1 MCAVTTDS
9 TPLPS
14 LRAQTRNLPRERN
27 TSSCSGDGGSQSAMT
42 MKNGKVVRFGAITLP
57 ASKSESNRALM
68 IAAYGG
74 FEPDFQNLS
83 DSKDTLVL
91 KNALLSIDAL
101 APSVARHDMVN
112 DEIFRHVIPSRE
124 ASVSMPKN
132 VQRIINIAD
141 CGTAARFLTT
151 YLACHE
157 GEWLLTGTDRMKQ
170 RPMAPLVDALR
181 SLGADIQY
189 AGKEGC
195 LPLRIQGKPIAG
207 GKVSIDAS
215 VSSQFVSS
223 LLLAAPMWPQG
234 LELELNGNPSSIPY
248 LDMTLS
254 MMCHFSAH
262 AERHGEVIIV
272 KPQSYVKQPFVIEPD
287 WSAASYWYEMAAFS
301 EECEIRLKGLGG
313 SAGTRYAP
321 SAAHVM
327 PTDEGRSASTCC
339 LSRFDINA
347 SSRWQG
353 DVVIA
358 EWMAPL
364 GVGTFAEG
372 EDVVLRKI
380 PFEKHPLH
388 FDFFNHPDLYP
399 TLAATCAGLGVEA
412 RFTGLNNLHL
422 KESDR
427 VVAMQEELAKMQESP
442 IRFCSH
448 DDHRIVMALAPLS
461 MLVGLVAFDHPE
473 VVEKSYPNFWKDAD
487 FLPIHN

>member
-1 MCAVTTDS
+1 
-9 TPLPS
+9 
-14 LRAQTRNLPRERN
+14 
-27 TSSCSGDGGSQSAMT
+27 
-42 MKNGKVVRFGAITLP
+42 MKLHCDITLP

-101 APSVARHDMVN
+101 APSVALHDMVN
-112 DEIFRHVIPSRE
+112 DEVFRHVIPSRE
-124 ASVSMPKN
+124 ASVSVPKN
-132 VQRIINIAD
+132 AQQTIDIAD

-157 GEWLLTGTDRMKQ
+157 GEWLLTGTERMKQ
-170 RPMAPLVDALR
+170 RPMAPLVEALR
-181 SLGADIQY
+181 SLDTDIQY
-189 AGKEGC
+189 VEKEGC
-195 LPLRIQGKPIAG
+195 LPLHIHGKPISG

-234 LELELNGNPSSIPY
+234 LELQLNGSPSSIPY
-248 LDMTLS
+248 LAMTLYVL
-254 MMCHFSAH
+254 CHFSAQ
-262 AERHGEVIIV
+262 AMRQGNTIIV
-272 KPQSYVKQPFVIEPD
+272 KPQPYEKQPFAIEPD

-301 EECEIRLKGLGG
+301 EDCEIRLKGLGG
-313 SAGTRYAP
+313 S
-321 SAAHVM
+321 
-327 PTDEGRSASTCC
+327 STS
-339 LSRFDINA
+339 L
-347 SSRWQG
+347 QG
-353 DVVIA
+353 DVIIA
-358 EWMAPL
+358 EWMAQL

-372 EDVVLRKI
+372 EDIVLRKI

-412 RFTGLNNLHL
+412 HFTGLDNLHL

-427 VVAMQEELAKMQESP
+427 VAAMQAELAKLQDSP

-461 MLVGLVAFDHPE
+461 MLVGPVAFDHPE
-473 VVEKSYPNFWKDAD
+473 MVEKSYPTFWNDAA
-487 FLPIHN
+487 FLPVQG